1 MSLLLIILF
10 KVVRPCSENKIRK
23 SAMSFVH
30 SSHNQ
35 YEITNEEW
43 QRIKDYLPPERSGQR
58 GRPSKDN
65 RNDVRRD
72 SLGPKKRSAV
82 ALCA

>member
-1 MSLLLIILF
+1 M
-10 KVVRPCSENKIRK
+10 
-23 SAMSFVH
+23 
-30 SSHNQ
+30 NQ

-43 QRIKDYLPPERSGQR
+43 QRIKDYLPPERSGL
-58 GRPSKDN
+58 SKDN

-72 SLGPKKRSAV
+72 YLGPKKRSAV